1 MKLFDLLALAR
12 SRFRTGKLRT
22 FLTMLGVII
31 GVASVVILVSV
42 AQGATKGI
50 GDRLQALGT
59 NLLTVNP
66 GFSATGGANRGQF
79 GTATTLTLADS
90 DAIAKLDN
98 ISFVAPQVSS
108 NELVVAGLQNETV
121 SVVGT
126 TSTYSDVFAYQ
137 VWAGSFLSPLSI
149 EHNMRVAVIG
159 ANRQFSRLDHLH
171 WRASVRPRGHSSAQ
185 GEYDQLGRPRAN
197 PHIHRTRVVR
207 RQ

>member
-1 MKLFDLLALAR
+1 MNLIDLLALTR

-31 GVASVVILVSV
+31 GVASVVALVSV

-66 GFSATGGANRGQF
+66 GFSATAGANRGQF
-79 GTATTLTLADS
+79 GGATTLTLADS

-98 ISFVAPQVSS
+98 ISSVAPQVSS

-126 TSTYSDVFAYQ
+126 TSTYADVFANQ
-137 VWAGSFLSPLSI
+137 VWAGSFLSPLSV

-159 ANRQFSRLDHLH
+159 ATTADNLGLTDN
-171 WRASVRPRGHSSAQ
+171 SVGSTIYIGGLPFDLIGILQ
-185 GEYDQLGRPRAN
+185 PKGG
-197 PHIHRTRVVR
+197 T
-207 RQ
+207 